1 MPFTKARF
9 FSGVFFLL
17 VVFAFSSMAFP
28 FDSDSRFAIRLSGG
42 LGYLSL
48 GEMNAGIRG
57 VLNDIAFER
66 DIHTNSTYND
76 LKMGTNFGADLIYY
90 LTPKIGVGIGGEFI
104 HGRKTSTYSFTGTQS
119 GYISSA
125 PILTAVPLKVGLF
138 FNTPLSGKIEFTATL
153 GAGYYRTSLDN
164 TYGWEIAN
172 VAPATTERI
181 KVSAWSPGFHAGVGL
196 EYSIGRR
203 FALFFEALGRLAKAN
218 GFKGTVQYTG
228 HSAVSAKLYSFD
240 VVFDE
245 GSFPILDA
253 SNVVPSEGGIQ
264 NVREATIDLSGGCAF
279 LGLVI
284 RF

>member
-1 MPFTKARF
+1 MHLTKARF

-17 VVFAFSSMAFP
+17 VVFVFSSVAFP
-28 FDSDSRFAIRLSGG
+28 FDSAGQFAIRLSGG

-48 GEMNAGIRG
+48 GEMNTGIKG
-57 VLNDIAFER
+57 ALNDIAFER

-104 HGRKTSTYSFTGTQS
+104 HGSKTSTYSFTGTQS

-138 FNTPLSGKIEFTATL
+138 FKTPLSGKINFTATI
-153 GAGYYRTSLDN
+153 GTGYYRTSLDN

-196 EYSIGRR
+196 EYSISRR

-228 HSAVSAKLYSFD
+228 RSAVSAKLYSFD
-240 VVFDE
+240 DVFAE

-253 SNVVPSEGGIQ
+253 SNVVPSGGGIQ
-264 NVREATIDLSGGCAF
+264 NVREATIDLSGGSAF